1 MRKAVVFLLAAAPV
15 CAQVTNVSALVAKV
29 QAAWKANEDRAI
41 HWSWTT
47 SETRSVLD
55 AAGREI
61 QHLPDVTVESAVRS
75 DGSRCN
81 AVLSWGDGTPPYKLD
96 ADADTRCGSPV
107 PNAMPLHI
115 EALLKSSKLG
125 LTQNSPARIVLA
137 IHHDR
142 KLADNPQP
150 EVSCTAS
157 VEATLQVDP
166 ATFFPKRMEGKVVDS
181 GCEGDTQAE
190 LHYGEEPL
198 KGRLRRMLHKGTSF
212 RIEFEMQ
219 PDKFGKPENSY
230 WICTAQQWSKPLVNG
245 ASKLIFSNRSFRL
258 EPKVKD
264 RVVLTTSK
272 TVAREF
278 GVESQIRVDTIA
290 K

>member
-1 MRKAVVFLLAAAPV
+1 MRSVAVFLLAAAPA

-29 QAAWKANEDRAI
+29 QDAWKANQERAT

-47 SETRSVLD
+47 SETRSVRD

-81 AVLSWGDGTPPYKLD
+81 AVLSWGDGMPPYKVNED
-96 ADADTRCGSPV
+96 ADVRCGSPD
-107 PNAMPLHI
+107 PNAAPLRI
-115 EALLKSSKLG
+115 DALLKSSKI
-125 LTQNSPARIVLA
+125 TIAERSPARIVLA

-142 KLADNPQP
+142 KLVGNPQT

-157 VEATLQVDP
+157 VEATLQIDP
-166 ATFFPKRMEGKVVDS
+166 ATYFPARMEGKLVDS
-181 GCEGDTQAE
+181 GCEGEAKPE
-190 LHYGEEPL
+190 LHYGETPL
-198 KGRLRRMLHKGTSF
+198 TGRSRRMLHKGTMF
-212 RIEFEMQ
+212 RVDYEFQ
-219 PDKFGKPENSY
+219 QDKFGKPENSY
-230 WICTAQQWSKPLVNG
+230 WIATAQQWSRPLVNG
-245 ASKLIFSNRSFRL
+245 ASFMVYFNRSFRL

-264 RVVLTTSK
+264 RAVLQISK
-272 TVAREF
+272 TTAKEF
-278 GVESQIRVDTIA
+278 GVESQTRFDTIA